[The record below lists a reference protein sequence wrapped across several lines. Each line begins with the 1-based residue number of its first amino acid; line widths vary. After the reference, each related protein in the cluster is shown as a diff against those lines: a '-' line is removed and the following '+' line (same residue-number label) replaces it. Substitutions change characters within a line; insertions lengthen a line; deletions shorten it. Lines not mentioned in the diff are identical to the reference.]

1 MFGAFD
7 MADVS
12 ELSPPVLSDF
22 KHWLEKEIQQ
32 LSVSTLSSDV
42 VTCTACGEVQGDYI
56 IDYQGTSFRLPAAEA
71 YAFLKFV
78 DGHS

>member
-1 MFGAFD
+1 

-12 ELSPPVLSDF
+12 DLSPSIRSDL
-22 KHWLEKEIQQ
+22 KSWLEQEIQR
-32 LSVSTLSSDV
+32 LSVETLSSDV

-56 IDYQGTSFRLPAAEA
+56 IDYQGKSMRLPSAEA

-78 DGHS
+78 DNRS